1 LCIHAPATFVHPCTS
16 RRGAEFFIIYCA
28 FGAANNNE
36 YFSLRLCV
44 SAVQSLFFLLQM
56 NISTIPVICLDG
68 PSGVGKGTICLA
80 VAEHLGWHILDS
92 GSLYRITALQ
102 VSRLFPDG
110 DIDSI
115 NESQLSDIAS
125 NLSVAYEQKNN
136 ELVIL
141 LADEDITQLIRNE
154 QIGSLASQIAAV
166 PVVRDALLARQRAF
180 LQAPGLVADGRD
192 MGTVVFPDSVLKIYL
207 TASPEERAQR
217 RYKQLKDK
225 GIDVNLASLVEELR
239 LRDDRDMNRKTAPLK
254 PASDAI
260 VIDTTTLNIEQVTDE
275 VMNWVGQRVNTV
287 RSDV

>member
-1 LCIHAPATFVHPCTS
+1 MFMSETA
-16 RRGAEFFIIYCA
+16 
-28 FGAANNNE
+28 
-36 YFSLRLCV
+36 
-44 SAVQSLFFLLQM
+44 
-56 NISTIPVICLDG
+56 PVICLDG
-68 PSGVGKGTICLA
+68 PSGVVKGTICLA
-80 VAEHLGWHILDS
+80 IAKYLGWHILDS

-102 VSRLFPDG
+102 VSRLFPG
-110 DIDSI
+110 NDIDSI
-115 NESQLSDIAS
+115 IESQLSDVAS
-125 NLSVAYEQKNN
+125 NLSVTYEQKDN

-141 LADEDITQLIRNE
+141 LVDEDITQLIRNE